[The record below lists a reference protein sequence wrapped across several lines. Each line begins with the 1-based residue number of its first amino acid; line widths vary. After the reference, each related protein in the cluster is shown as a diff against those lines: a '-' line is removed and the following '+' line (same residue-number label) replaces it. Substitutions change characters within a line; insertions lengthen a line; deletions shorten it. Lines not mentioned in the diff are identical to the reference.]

1 MVCVAAFIILVLV
14 GVFVL
19 LASIFNKSLG
29 AKYLKALKKSFGCLG
44 KKIRLQKCE
53 TNFKDD
59 VKNAFLKKVVLTH
72 PKLVWP
78 ISALIEIVSVLLVL
92 ITIWSIV
99 EVIKAGLAL
108 WVFGTCNVSQP
119 AQCGLAS
126 EICSIDGAEEPQNP
140 GEYIGRWF
148 SEWGQIFQTIPEKF
162 HDYKAEDYAVEPYTI
177 VGGYSEGREY
187 ALDVFDPGCAVC
199 MTSYRNELSS
209 GFFDK
214 YNVILMIDPI
224 KLPDGKY
231 KFNNSEIIAR
241 YFYAAKLAG
250 TDGGEDIIKRLFTD
264 SDEKGV
270 NYQSVFRDQLSE
282 EEAEKKLQGWLANFG
297 ISKTKIA
304 AIKGMA
310 HSERVTGILEEV
322 GDNVTNKLR
331 AKGIPALVYNNQL
344 HVGLYEK

>member
-162 HDYKAEDYAVEPYTI
+162 HDYKAED
-177 VGGYSEGREY
+177 
-187 ALDVFDPGCAVC
+187 AVC